1 MTNPSERFRWLAH
14 QFDAL
19 VDNLDECTSMEERKR
34 VLKRMKI
41 LIDEIDEIILSTLKR
56 DRAISPSSESREPD
70 DNKRALG

>member
-1 MTNPSERFRWLAH
+1 MTNPSERFHWLAD

-19 VDNLDECTSMEERKR
+19 VENLDECSSMEERKR

-41 LIDEIDEIILSTLKR
+41 LIDKLDQIILSTLKR
-56 DRAISPSSESREPD
+56 DSAILPSPESREPD